1 MAVTT
6 NILFMVGYS
15 TVPLGPTAVVCPSC
29 SAVQCRCGTDRRR
42 QAYVCSVLTTF
53 GGVYLLTS
61 NRRDEDSAEVKAS
74 KAGKTQ
80 PKLFK
85 RTAASCSAA
94 SSISLARTHV
104 HVRRLWTTLRLGHI
118 TPSVLVAAHRR
129 SRRSRCVFAC
139 CRAAGCC
146 HTSSSRVC
154 TAASQHENAKYEGLL
169 LGGIGGLGVGTF
181 P

>member
-1 MAVTT
+1 
-6 NILFMVGYS
+6 
-15 TVPLGPTAVVCPSC
+15 
-29 SAVQCRCGTDRRR
+29 
-42 QAYVCSVLTTF
+42 VCSVLTTF

-85 RTAASCSAA
+85 RTTATACSAA

-104 HVRRLWTTLRLGHI
+104 HVRRLWTALRLGHI
-118 TPSVLVAAHRR
+118 TPSVLVAAHRTSR
-129 SRRSRCVFAC
+129 CSRRVFAC
-139 CRAAGCC
+139 SRARWLLPHILESGL
-146 HTSSSRVC
+146 R
-154 TAASQHENAKYEGLL
+154 AASQHENAKYEGLL
-169 LGGIGGLGVGTF
+169 LGGIGGLGVGAF